1 MREGEEKR
9 GKEMREGREEAT
21 HSFRGKIEWPFV
33 QPSTHPTSFF
43 RLNTLKMN
51 KTVWERGRR
60 GRERNGARSFFTY
73 VRPKPRALLSFFFY
87 LSTTVQLSA
96 LFMHALNFPLVK
108 FSSVISW
115 LEISSTPEKGGGGIW
130 TARACVCVRFR
141 DKLRRSSRM
150 AHP

>member
-51 KTVWERGRR
+51 KTV
-60 GRERNGARSFFTY
+60 
-73 VRPKPRALLSFFFY
+73 
-87 LSTTVQLSA
+87 
-96 LFMHALNFPLVK
+96 
-108 FSSVISW
+108 
-115 LEISSTPEKGGGGIW
+115 
-130 TARACVCVRFR
+130 
-141 DKLRRSSRM
+141 
-150 AHP
+150 